1 MRHVMTETWHNYFLD
16 PRQAPDPDRRWLAGC
31 CADAMIGT
39 DRAVSREDP
48 AVLDGL
54 AAYAGPV
61 MVLYGVHDI
70 FGKSTDVVRRRLPQA
85 AQVTVEDSGH
95 PSLAAEPGGLQP
107 GAAPVLLRTPA
118 TSVK

>member
-1 MRHVMTETWHNYFLD
+1 
-16 PRQAPDPDRRWLAGC
+16 
-31 CADAMIGT
+31 
-39 DRAVSREDP
+39 
-48 AVLDGL
+48 
-54 AAYAGPV
+54 
-61 MVLYGVHDI
+61 VHDI